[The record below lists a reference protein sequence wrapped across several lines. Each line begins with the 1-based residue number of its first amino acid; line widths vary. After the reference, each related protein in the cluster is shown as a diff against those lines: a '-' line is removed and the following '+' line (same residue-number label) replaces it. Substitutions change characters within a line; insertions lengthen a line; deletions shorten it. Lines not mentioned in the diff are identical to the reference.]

1 MSTTFTRSDAIG
13 RRLSRLRQ
21 GEGQRLA
28 DAAAGDEHDD
38 AVDPHPQ
45 TSGGRHRVFHRLQKV
60 LVELH
65 GLDIAAGELHVIVG
79 PSGCGKS
86 TLLGAVAGFTD
97 ITSGRIDLDGQLL
110 CGPARPT
117 AGIGPD
123 RVVVFQ
129 DSTLFPW
136 FTVVDNV
143 GYGLVTQRRM
153 RRSDAA
159 GITLERLREVGLGD
173 IADSY
178 PGELSSGVQR
188 RVEILRAL
196 VMEPAVL
203 LLDEPFRGMDAISR
217 SAMHDA
223 LLQIYDKSAVTVLF
237 ITHDIEEAV
246 YLGSRVT
253 VMTTR
258 PGRVKTTIDIDIDR
272 PRDRGIITEPHFSQ
286 LVGQASEAVRDEARR
301 AFDAGEREVVR

>member
-1 MSTTFTRSDAIG
+1 MSGGNLVLHAVGKAYRT
-13 RRLSRLRQ
+13 
-21 GEGQRLA
+21 A
-28 DAAAGDEHDD
+28 DARVV
-38 AVDPHPQ
+38 AVKDF
-45 TSGGRHRVFHRLQKV
+45 S
-60 LVELH
+60 
-65 GLDIAAGELHVIVG
+65 LDIAAGELHVIVG

-86 TLLGAVAGFTD
+86 TVLGAIAGFTD

-136 FTVVDNV
+136 LTVADNV
-143 GYGLVTQRRM
+143 GYGLAAQRRVS
-153 RRSDAA
+153 RRDAA
-159 GITLERLREVGLGD
+159 GVAIERLQEVGLGD
-173 IADSY
+173 IARSY

-258 PGRVKTTIDIDIDR
+258 PGRVKTTINISLDR
-272 PRDRGIITEPHFSQ
+272 PRDRRFITAPHFRE
-286 LVGQASEAVRDEARR
+286 LVGEVSEAVRDEAKR
-301 AFDAGEREVVR
+301 AFDAGEREMVQ

>member
-1 MSTTFTRSDAIG
+1 MSNGHLVF
-13 RRLSRLRQ
+13 
-21 GEGQRLA
+21 
-28 DAAAGDEHDD
+28 D
-38 AVDPHPQ
+38 AVGK
-45 TSGGRHRVFHRLQKV
+45 TYRVKKSSVSAVVDFS
-60 LVELH
+60 
-65 GLDIAAGELHVIVG
+65 LDIAAGELHVIVG

-97 ITSGRIDLDGQLL
+97 ITSGRIELDGQTLSA
-110 CGPARPT
+110 PASQ
-117 AGIGPD
+117 ADIGPD

-136 FTVVDNV
+136 QTAAENV
-143 GYGLVTQRRM
+143 AYGLVAQGRLG
-153 RRSDAA
+153 RSEAA
-159 GITLERLREVGLGD
+159 AAARDRLRSVGLEH
-173 IADSY
+173 IAERY
-178 PGELSSGVQR
+178 PGELSSGMQR

-223 LLQIYDKSAVTVLF
+223 LLQTYDNASATVLF

-258 PGRVKTTIDIDIDR
+258 PGSVKTTIGVPLDR
-272 PRDRGIITEPHFSQ
+272 PRDRGIVTTGEFRQ
-286 LVGQASEAVRDEARR
+286 LVAEVSDAVRDEARV
-301 AFDAGEREVVR
+301 AFETGEREMAR

>member
-1 MSTTFTRSDAIG
+1 MSGGNLVLKAVGKVYRTTGAPVV
-13 RRLSRLRQ
+13 
-21 GEGQRLA
+21 
-28 DAAAGDEHDD
+28 
-38 AVDPHPQ
+38 AVDNF
-45 TSGGRHRVFHRLQKV
+45 S
-60 LVELH
+60 
-65 GLDIAAGELHVIVG
+65 LDIAAGELHVIVG

-97 ITSGRIDLDGQLL
+97 ITSGHIELDDQLL
-110 CGPARPT
+110 CGPTRPT
-117 AGIGPD
+117 AAIGPD

-136 FTVVDNV
+136 FTVAENV
-143 GYGLVTQRRM
+143 SYGLVAQRRLS
-153 RRSDAA
+153 RRDAA
-159 GITLERLREVGLGD
+159 EIAVERLQDVGLGD
-173 IADSY
+173 VARSY
-178 PGELSSGVQR
+178 PGELSTGVQR

-196 VMEPAVL
+196 VMEPTVL

-258 PGRVKTTIDIDIDR
+258 PGRAKATIDVDLDR
-272 PRDRGIITEPHFSQ
+272 PRDRDLITAPYFRE
-286 LVGQASEAVRDEARR
+286 LVAEVSGAVRDEARR
-301 AFDAGEREVVR
+301 AFDAGEREMAQ

>member
-1 MSTTFTRSDAIG
+1 M
-13 RRLSRLRQ
+13 
-21 GEGQRLA
+21 
-28 DAAAGDEHDD
+28 
-38 AVDPHPQ
+38 
-45 TSGGRHRVFHRLQKV
+45 SGGNLV
-60 LVELH
+60 LDTVGKAYRTGGAPVVAVEDFS
-65 GLDIAAGELHVIVG
+65 LDIAAGELHVIVG

-117 AGIGPD
+117 AEIGPD

-223 LLQIYDKSAVTVLF
+223 LLDIYDKSAVTVLF

-258 PGRVKTTIDIDIDR
+258 HGRVKTTIGISLDR
-272 PRDRGIITEPHFSQ
+272 PRERGIVTAPHFRQ
-286 LVGQASEAVRDEARR
+286 LVGEVSEAVRDEARR

>member
-1 MSTTFTRSDAIG
+1 M
-13 RRLSRLRQ
+13 
-21 GEGQRLA
+21 
-28 DAAAGDEHDD
+28 
-38 AVDPHPQ
+38 
-45 TSGGRHRVFHRLQKV
+45 SGGNLV
-60 LVELH
+60 LGGVGKAYRTAGAPVVAVEDFS
-65 GLDIAAGELHVIVG
+65 LDIAAGELHVIVG

-86 TLLGAVAGFTD
+86 TLLGAIAGFTD

-110 CGPARPT
+110 CGPGKPT
-117 AGIGPD
+117 AGTGPD

-136 FTVVDNV
+136 LTVADNV
-143 GYGLVTQRRM
+143 GYGLVAQRRVS
-153 RRSDAA
+153 RRDAA
-159 GITLERLREVGLGD
+159 GIARQRLREVGLGE

-223 LLQIYDKSAVTVLF
+223 LLQLYDKSAATVLF

-246 YLGSRVT
+246 YLGGRVT

-258 PGRVKTTIDIDIDR
+258 PGRAKTTIDVNLDR
-272 PRDRGIITEPHFSQ
+272 PRDRALITAPYFRE
-286 LVGQASEAVRDEARR
+286 LVGEVSGAVRDEAMR
-301 AFDAGEREVVR
+301 AFNAGERELAQ

>member
-1 MSTTFTRSDAIG
+1 MTGGNLVLEAVGKEYRTAG
-13 RRLSRLRQ
+13 
-21 GEGQRLA
+21 
-28 DAAAGDEHDD
+28 AAVA
-38 AVDPHPQ
+38 AVEDV
-45 TSGGRHRVFHRLQKV
+45 T
-60 LVELH
+60 
-65 GLDIAAGELHVIVG
+65 LDVAAGELHVVVG

-86 TLLGAVAGFTD
+86 TLLGTIAGFTD
-97 ITSGRIDLDGQLL
+97 ITSGRITLDGETL
-110 CGPARPT
+110 CGPGEST

-136 FTVVDNV
+136 LTVADNV
-143 GYGLVTQRRM
+143 GYGLVAQRRRS
-153 RRSDAA
+153 RRDAA
-159 GITLERLREVGLGD
+159 GVARQRLRDVGLGA
-173 IADSY
+173 IADAY

-217 SAMHDA
+217 SATHDA
-223 LLQIYDKSAVTVLF
+223 LLQIYDRSAVTVLF

-253 VMTTR
+253 VMTSR
-258 PGRVKTTIDIDIDR
+258 PGRVKTTIDIDLDR
-272 PRDRGIITEPHFSQ
+272 PRDRRLITAAPFRD
-286 LVGQASEAVRDEARR
+286 LVSEVSEAIRVEAKR
-301 AFDAGEREVVR
+301 AFSAGEREMAP

>member
-1 MSTTFTRSDAIG
+1 M
-13 RRLSRLRQ
+13 
-21 GEGQRLA
+21 
-28 DAAAGDEHDD
+28 
-38 AVDPHPQ
+38 
-45 TSGGRHRVFHRLQKV
+45 SGGNLV
-60 LVELH
+60 LSAVGKAYRTAGAPVVAVEDFS
-65 GLDIAAGELHVIVG
+65 LDIAAGELPVIVG

-86 TLLGAVAGFTD
+86 TLLGAVAGFSD
-97 ITSGRIDLDGQLL
+97 ITSGRIDLDGQSL
-110 CGPARPT
+110 CGPDRLS

-136 FTVVDNV
+136 LTVADNV
-143 GYGLVTQRRM
+143 GYGLRAQRQVS
-153 RRSDAA
+153 RSHAA
-159 GITLERLREVGLGD
+159 RIALERLQEVGLGD
-173 IADSY
+173 IARSY

-196 VMEPAVL
+196 VMQPAVL

-223 LLQIYDKSAVTVLF
+223 LLHIYDKSAVTVLF

-246 YLGSRVT
+246 FLGSRVT

-258 PGRVKTTIDIDIDR
+258 PGRVKTTVDINIER
-272 PRDRGIITEPHFSQ
+272 PRDRSIITAPPFRQ
-286 LVGQASEAVRDEARR
+286 LVGDGSAAVRDEARR
-301 AFDAGEREVVR
+301 AFDAGEREMVR

>member
-1 MSTTFTRSDAIG
+1 MSGHLVFDEVGKAYRVGKDSVPAV
-13 RRLSRLRQ
+13 
-21 GEGQRLA
+21 A
-28 DAAAGDEHDD
+28 DFSLE
-38 AVDPHPQ
+38 
-45 TSGGRHRVFHRLQKV
+45 
-60 LVELH
+60 
-65 GLDIAAGELHVIVG
+65 IAAGELHVIVG

-97 ITSGRIDLDGQLL
+97 ITSGRIELDGRVLSSP
-110 CGPARPT
+110 GRPASV
-117 AGIGPD
+117 GPD

-136 FTVVDNV
+136 LTAAENIAYGPVAQGRLSRGEAAATAHDRLRSVGLDNV
-143 GYGLVTQRRM
+143 
-153 RRSDAA
+153 
-159 GITLERLREVGLGD
+159 
-173 IADSY
+173 ADRY

-203 LLDEPFRGMDAISR
+203 LLDEPFRAMDAISR

-223 LLQIYDKSAVTVLF
+223 LLQIYDNAPATVVF

-246 YLGSRVT
+246 YLGSRVS

-258 PGRVKTTIDIDIDR
+258 PGRIKTTVAIPLDR
-272 PRDRGIITEPHFSQ
+272 PRDRAILTAPDFRD
-286 LVGQASEAVRDEARR
+286 LVGEVSDVVRDEARL
-301 AFDAGEREVVR
+301 AFEAGERELAR

>member
-1 MSTTFTRSDAIG
+1 
-13 RRLSRLRQ
+13 
-21 GEGQRLA
+21 
-28 DAAAGDEHDD
+28 
-38 AVDPHPQ
+38 
-45 TSGGRHRVFHRLQKV
+45 
-60 LVELH
+60 VEDFS
-65 GLDIAAGELHVIVG
+65 LDIAAGELHVIVG

-110 CGPARPT
+110 CAAARPT

-136 FTVVDNV
+136 FTVADNV
-143 GYGLVTQRRM
+143 GYGLVAQRGIS
-153 RRSDAA
+153 RSDAA
-159 GITLERLREVGLGD
+159 VIARERLQEVGLGD
-173 IADSY
+173 VGNSY
-178 PGELSSGVQR
+178 PGELSSGIQR

-223 LLQIYDKSAVTVLF
+223 LLHVYDKSAVTVLF

-258 PGRVKTTIDIDIDR
+258 PGRVKATVDVDLDR
-272 PRDRGIITEPHFSQ
+272 PRNRRIITAPDFRE
-286 LVGQASEAVRDEARR
+286 LVGEVSQAVREEARR
-301 AFDAGEREVVR
+301 AFETGEREMVQ

>member
-1 MSTTFTRSDAIG
+1 MTG
-13 RRLSRLRQ
+13 
-21 GEGQRLA
+21 GNLA
-28 DAAAGDEHDD
+28 LHAVGKAYRTGGAAVV
-38 AVDPHPQ
+38 AVEDF
-45 TSGGRHRVFHRLQKV
+45 S
-60 LVELH
+60 
-65 GLDIAAGELHVIVG
+65 LDVAAGELHVIVG

-86 TLLGAVAGFTD
+86 TLLGAIAGFTS
-97 ITSGRIDLDGQLL
+97 ITSGRIELDGQLL
-110 CGPARPT
+110 CGPGKYT
-117 AGIGPD
+117 SDIGPD

-136 FTVVDNV
+136 FTVAENV
-143 GYGLVTQRRM
+143 GYGLVAQRRM
-153 RRSDAA
+153 SRRDAA
-159 GITLERLREVGLGD
+159 GVAVARLRDVGL
-173 IADSY
+173 AEVANSY
-178 PGELSSGVQR
+178 PGELSSGLQR

-246 YLGSRVT
+246 YLGGRVT

-258 PGRVKTTIDIDIDR
+258 PGRAKTTIDIDLER
-272 PRDRGIITEPHFSQ
+272 PRTPDLITEPYFRE
-286 LVGQASEAVRDEARR
+286 LVGEVSEAVRDEARR
-301 AFDAGEREVVR
+301 AFNAGEREMVL

>member
-1 MSTTFTRSDAIG
+1 MTG
-13 RRLSRLRQ
+13 GNLVL
-21 GEGQRLA
+21 
-28 DAAAGDEHDD
+28 D
-38 AVDPHPQ
+38 AVGKEYRTAGAPVAAVQDF
-45 TSGGRHRVFHRLQKV
+45 S
-60 LVELH
+60 
-65 GLDIAAGELHVIVG
+65 LDVGAGELHVIVG

-110 CGPARPT
+110 CGPGRPT

-136 FTVVDNV
+136 LTVADNV
-143 GYGLVTQRRM
+143 GYGLVAQRRLS
-153 RRSDAA
+153 RRDAA
-159 GITLERLREVGLGD
+159 GIARGRLQEVGLGD
-173 IADSY
+173 VAHSY

-223 LLQIYDKSAVTVLF
+223 LLQIYDKFAVTVLF

-258 PGRVKTTIDIDIDR
+258 PGRVKTTIDIDLDR
-272 PRDRGIITEPHFSQ
+272 PRDRDIVTAPHFRE
-286 LVGQASEAVRDEARR
+286 LVGEVSDAVRDEARR
-301 AFDAGEREVVR
+301 AFDVGEREMVR

>member
-1 MSTTFTRSDAIG
+1 MTG
-13 RRLSRLRQ
+13 GNLVL
-21 GEGQRLA
+21 
-28 DAAAGDEHDD
+28 D
-38 AVDPHPQ
+38 AVGKEYRTAGAPVAAVQDF
-45 TSGGRHRVFHRLQKV
+45 S
-60 LVELH
+60 
-65 GLDIAAGELHVIVG
+65 LDIGAGELHVIVG

-97 ITSGRIDLDGQLL
+97 ITSGQIDLNGQLL
-110 CGPARPT
+110 CGPGRPT
-117 AGIGPD
+117 AAIGPD

-136 FTVVDNV
+136 LTVADNI
-143 GYGLVTQRRM
+143 GYGLVAQRRLS
-153 RRSDAA
+153 RRDAA
-159 GITLERLREVGLGD
+159 GIARGRLQEIGLGD
-173 IADSY
+173 IASSY

-223 LLQIYDKSAVTVLF
+223 LLQIYDRSAVTVLF

-246 YLGSRVT
+246 YLGTRVT
-253 VMTTR
+253 LMTTR
-258 PGRVKTTIDIDIDR
+258 PGRVKTTIDIDLDR
-272 PRDRGIITEPHFSQ
+272 PRGRGIITAPHFRE
-286 LVGQASEAVRDEARR
+286 LVGEVSDAVRDEARR
-301 AFDAGEREVVR
+301 AFDAGEREMVR